1 MAVSDETIQKLKAL
15 PISSVLQSDGATLKR
30 VGREYVTHCLW
41 HDDLNPSLTV
51 SDDKGFV
58 FCHVCQH
65 HDDGIGY
72 IKQKYGLTFAEACEK
87 IAANNNIVVQHT
99 NTNPEEVA
107 KHKAARQK
115 AYDQVSN
122 AQIRYR
128 NELNESEEAI
138 GFMVSR
144 GIKPE
149 TSREFGLGYDRKQKR
164 ITIPISDYL
173 GKYVGFTARTL
184 LRDVKPKYKNT
195 ENNLVFNKNEIVFNE
210 YKASEHIRAKDECVF
225 VEGHLDV
232 VSLWQAGVK
241 NVVALQGTAT
251 PSDRVLSRLMRKTK
265 RFVLCMDAD
274 AGGVK
279 AIGRFLNSVKEL
291 TLKGELEVRVAV
303 LPDGIDPDEFIGDGG
318 DIAKVISNSVSW
330 LDWILD
336 EWFVSLDFSDEL
348 KIQEVEKQIK
358 ELFSQ
363 IASPALRN
371 HYFDKASIRL
381 AQNKQHLASEINKAF
396 REYQTEV
403 VHLKTWSRP
412 DFQYTRKL
420 VEKRLMRLYI
430 HKPEFRS
437 ILSPLMERLHYPQMK
452 WLWRRLQEIQQF
464 LGDAFDPQAVLA
476 ILNVAEPI
484 YMQTLR
490 PIVSPSI
497 SIADDEMSVAH
508 IEEIMTI
515 DVTKSNTDGY
525 DEM

>member
-1 MAVSDETIQKLKAL
+1 MAVSDETIQKIKSL
-15 PISSVLQSDGATLKR
+15 PVSQVIQGDGGTLKR

-72 IKQKYGLTFAEACEK
+72 IKQRHGLTFAEACEK
-87 IAANNNIVVQHT
+87 IASGNNIVVQHT

-107 KHKAARQK
+107 KHKAAKQK
-115 AYDQVSN
+115 AYDQVSS

-144 GIKPE
+144 GIQPE
-149 TSREFGLGYDRKQKR
+149 TSREFGLGYDSKQKR

-279 AIGRFLNSVKEL
+279 AIGRFLNCVKDL

-303 LPDGIDPDEFIGDGG
+303 LPDGQDPDSFVGDCG
-318 DIAKVISNSVSW
+318 DIKGVISDSLSW
-330 LDWILD
+330 LDWILYQ
-336 EWFVSLDFSDEL
+336 WLNTLDFSDEL
-348 KIQEVEKQIK
+348 KIQNVEKQIK

-381 AQNKQHLASEINKAF
+381 AQNKQHLAAEINKAF
-396 REYQTEV
+396 REYQTEI
-403 VHLKTWSRP
+403 VHLKTWSKP
-412 DFQYTRKL
+412 DFEYTRKL

-430 HKPEFRS
+430 HKPEYRWM
-437 ILSPLMERLHYPQMK
+437 LSPLMEKLHFPQMK
-452 WLWRRLQEIQQF
+452 WLWRRIKEIEQV
-464 LGDAFDPQAVLA
+464 LGETFCHRSVLA
-476 ILNVAEPI
+476 ILNVSEPI

-490 PIVSPSI
+490 PIVSPTI

-508 IEEIMTI
+508 IEEVMTI
-515 DVTKSNTDGY
+515 DYSKLDLNGY